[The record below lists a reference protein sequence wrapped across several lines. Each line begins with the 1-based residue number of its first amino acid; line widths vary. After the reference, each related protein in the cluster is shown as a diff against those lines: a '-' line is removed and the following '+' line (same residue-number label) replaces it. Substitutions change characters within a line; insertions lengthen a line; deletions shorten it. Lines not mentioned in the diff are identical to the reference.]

1 MRRGTRN
8 ELQPRTASFAVLG
21 VAIFGLL
28 CLAGPLPH
36 AAQAQGTPQNNA
48 DKPAEKPAQKDDYQ
62 RSTEIY
68 TYKTTAKSG
77 AQRGEELYYYKC
89 WVCHNQFV
97 KTGPQLKDL
106 FKRQTF
112 SSSEDPITEQSV
124 ADKIRNGGPGM
135 PSFAATLKPAD
146 ISDLL
151 SYIKEGCCFDSE
163 NPPPN
168 PRYRAKH

>member
-1 MRRGTRN
+1 MKRWMKCKMEPRR
-8 ELQPRTASFAVLG
+8 AVAAGLTLALLG
-21 VAIFGLL
+21 LVWLL
-28 CLAGPLPH
+28 GPLHQP
-36 AAQAQGTPQNNA
+36 ARAQGASQNPP
-48 DKPAEKPAQKDDYQ
+48 DKPAQKDDYQ

-77 AQRGEELYYYKC
+77 PLRGEELYYYKC

-106 FKRQTF
+106 FKRPTF
-112 SSSEDPITEQSV
+112 SNSEDPITEQSV

-135 PSFAATLKPAD
+135 PSFGATLKPAD
-146 ISDLL
+146 IADLL